1 VGINRSFKNR
11 PSKICNDPPERF
23 LFVSIFSKFGKRPQ
37 KEGNPEGLG
46 GRKNRKTEL
55 KFIIFQTGV
64 THTFSIEKARKAFG
78 YDPVPIKK
86 EDWDE
91 IIQSYHLKKL

>member
-1 VGINRSFKNR
+1 MTPLKGSF
-11 PSKICNDPPERF
+11 
-23 LFVSIFSKFGKRPQ
+23 LSIFSKFGKRPQ
-37 KEGNPEGLG
+37 KEGTPEGLG
-46 GRKNRKTEL
+46 GRKNRKSKL

-91 IIQSYHLKKL
+91 IIQSYHLKKM